1 MASYERKF
9 SALGSEADRDLAAA
23 YSQLNELKQDVARLR
38 LELARDKDLLNKLKK
53 SQQTRGVALSKARKR
68 EAALL
73 QQLDA
78 LGVTIEGA
86 PERESIF
93 RTKATKAPETG
104 SDGRYPIG

>member
-38 LELARDKDLLNKLKK
+38 LELARDKALLRTLQR
-53 SQQTRGVALSKARKR
+53 SQQTRGAQLAKARER

-73 QQLDA
+73 RQLDA
-78 LGVTIEGA
+78 LGVAVEGER
-86 PERESIF
+86 PRESFF
-93 RTKATKAPETG
+93 R
-104 SDGRYPIG
+104 S